1 MHFKIEKS
9 NKVPDRITTIRTE
22 KYEDFLS
29 EIISISTKYKNKKP
43 AHYIKFSSTDSY
55 LVDDYFLIGLAT
67 KNSCE
72 ILVFNNSIGVE
83 SIVLNK
89 NLKDKSETRKI
100 GFNSFFAVFICEVLL
115 WWQNGL

>member
-9 NKVPDRITTIRTE
+9 NKVPDQITTIRTE
-22 KYEDFLS
+22 KHEDFLS

-43 AHYIKFSSTDSY
+43 AHYIKFSSTDAY
-55 LVDDYFLIGLAT
+55 LVDDYFLIDLAT

-83 SIVLNK
+83 SIFLNK

-100 GFNSFFAVFICEVLL
+100 GVNSFFAVFICEVL
-115 WWQNGL
+115 